1 MTPRREIQVNP
12 AYLAT
17 GGRKQAARSKGKR
30 VAKRGGTAAMRRQL
44 LKRIQDHKQRAS
56 EQKSSQS
63 GVDNAG
69 GLQSELQESLRY
81 LENLTKEGGR
91 KTRKKGQTEKERQ
104 TRSAPAF
111 GCLKNGDLP
120 TFRVWSQ
127 SAPVSDRAAALARMR
142 LGRRGAEEPQAATK
156 LIDATDYSDTGTADS
171 STTPSGATPTAA
183 PVVTAS
189 FPPSSANQPSPIPSH
204 LSQGKNSAHT
214 HAQNTHSSSTKA
226 HTPASTGTI
235 PKIKPTTGNR
245 AKTRRVRLGKNTGTR
260 KVAVLTTSRSI
271 RDMVQADQAAAN
283 RASIHAVCTFLRRKG
298 LLKHGSKAPDAVLRA
313 MHGNAL
319 LAGEIQN
326 EGKGPTL
333 HNYQAETEVGQGA

>member
-30 VAKRGGTAAMRRQL
+30 VAKRGGTAAMRNQL
-44 LKRIQDHKQRAS
+44 LKRIQDHKQRSS

-69 GLQSELQESLRY
+69 GPQSELEESLRY

-142 LGRRGAEEPQAATK
+142 LGRRGVEEQQAATK
-156 LIDATDYSDTGTADS
+156 LTSAAVPGARGADDS
-171 STTPSGATPTAA
+171 PTKPSGAPPT
-183 PVVTAS
+183 S
-189 FPPSSANQPSPIPSH
+189 SSPPSSANQPSPIPSH
-204 LSQGKNSAHT
+204 LSQGKNSV
-214 HAQNTHSSSTKA
+214 HAQNTYSSSIKA
-226 HTPASTGTI
+226 HTPASTGSI
-235 PKIKPTTGNR
+235 PKIKPTTGKR

-260 KVAVLTTSRSI
+260 KVAILTTSRSI

-298 LLKHGSKAPDAVLRA
+298 LLKHGSKAPDSVLRA

-326 EGKGPTL
+326 EGKGATL
-333 HNYQAETEVGQGA
+333 HNYQAETEAGQGA